1 MHSLQELKLIMDSV
15 GPQTVGKR
23 VLATKSD
30 SKENKKQQQKPLKQ
44 PKKSYHQTNA
54 VPLGQDMNM

>member
-1 MHSLQELKLIMDSV
+1 MDSV

-30 SKENKKQQQKPLKQ
+30 SKENKNNNNKNP
-44 PKKSYHQTNA
+44 
-54 VPLGQDMNM
+54 

>member
-1 MHSLQELKLIMDSV
+1 MDSV

-44 PKKSYHQTNA
+44 PKKSYHQTSA
-54 VPLGQDMNM
+54 VPLGQDMKM